1 LVLNKDRVRT
11 EVLDTQ
17 LALANFTTKDFVSPS
32 LLSAVACA
40 IKGKVVCTREQ
51 FMGQCS
57 SSTYQ
62 RKTGEVYA
70 SKDIERYSG
79 YTDGESW
86 SEGSN
91 WRSLIYVV
99 SQRNLSFKHHPN
111 MKALRMLP

>member
-1 LVLNKDRVRT
+1 
-11 EVLDTQ
+11 
-17 LALANFTTKDFVSPS
+17 
-32 LLSAVACA
+32 
-40 IKGKVVCTREQ
+40 
-51 FMGQCS
+51 MGQCS

-62 RKTGEVYA
+62 RKTGEEVYA

-99 SQRNLSFKHHPN
+99 SQREPII
-111 MKALRMLP
+111 